1 MSNAKIDQNS
11 RATLIALSSD
21 GLGNIVTLYADPTTH
36 RLLIDDP
43 NGGTVNSIGITTAN
57 GVSGVSSGGFDP
69 RLTITL
75 GAITPSSV
83 TATGAIKSATSII
96 LEDPGVGTKTV
107 TLQAPTLPGNLIL
120 TLPTAYPAVT
130 GYVLSATD
138 AGVMS
143 WVDNA
148 AASGAN
154 VNLSNITAVD
164 ASANIKFMV
173 SDGGTYTIG
182 TKNATAAATGG
193 DNLIIIAGN
202 GKGVAPGGTIT
213 ITGGSGGTTTTGGAG
228 AGILI
233 QGGNAGGSGAN
244 AGGNI
249 ELVPGVK
256 TGAGANGIV
265 YIQDPTSS
273 IQAQFNTATLA
284 TTNKVFT
291 FPNHDLTFDNITTS
305 TTTNGTGYLKG
316 NGTVISFDNSALVSS
331 VTTANGVSAVN
342 SSGALTFT
350 LGAITPT
357 TVNGLTVGLGL
368 LAENTNIAIGVNAL
382 DASSAGS
389 SGNVA
394 IGYNSL
400 TTETD
405 GTNNTAIGVA
415 SLQTSNG
422 GVGNTAIGSGA
433 SFSNTT
439 GDYNT
444 VVGRAALYFN
454 QTGSSNI
461 AIGYNAG
468 KYETGSN
475 AFYVDNQN
483 RTNTAGDKAGALL
496 YGTFNA
502 TPASQTLA
510 VNGSLTVKQPLF
522 FGTTP
527 TVGAFTLGKEYFCT
541 TNQTL
546 CTEIGYSQTLPLGEM
561 ELRQIYNA
569 TGSTILK
576 GSAVYTDGV
585 YSGGTNNVA
594 TIALAQ
600 ANNVTTSS
608 VLGLASADILTASY
622 GFITVRGTIDLID
635 TNAYSVSDVI
645 YLSDSTPGGWTIVR
659 PSSPSYQVR
668 LGRIITKGDITTGR
682 INVRLIQSFTLDN
695 LSDVTITTPA
705 VDQILKYNGTNWIN
719 GAAVTS
725 SASNGIQFFNTTPT
739 ILPKILPL
747 GITQAGSAGNGI
759 QISHLSKT
767 PIISLSSTVTISHA
781 SPAVVTWNAH
791 GLPYGCPI
799 VFTTNG
805 ALPAPLVAGTTYYVL
820 DAATGYGA
828 NTFEISTTQTG
839 GAINTTNDGSGTHT
853 ATVGEITETLTANN
867 DTRLATAWL
876 YDTALGRTTIDAGT
890 WVFTL
895 FASVDNTTRA
905 TNIYQNIYQVVPAA
919 SGTVT
924 TTNLGANTKTATITS
939 HGFAGTYFSANA
951 TNTVA
956 SYLQTPEGIFQ
967 ISAIADDNTCTII
980 VPTGY
985 TNENAVT
992 FNVWNKLFGSS
1003 GMSITSSSV
1012 SQYDSSISQGAFT
1025 IALTDKLGQFS
1036 FMSNTNTTTVT
1047 LYYNGANHSSHF
1059 STPLITLHNNLAGLQ
1074 GGTATDRWHLSA
1086 SEGTVTGT
1094 GNLVRDTSPIF
1105 TTPNIGSATGS
1116 ITGNAGTATYAS
1128 AVTVTDEH
1136 ADTTS
1141 FPLFTSDAVGNLVPH
1156 TNSGITFDAHNY
1168 NLTTTTFTG
1177 ALAGNAS
1184 SVTNATLTTALTVNG
1199 GATTLTGNVG
1209 GSTLTLGV
1217 GASSVSG
1224 ANTGDNSANSTYT
1237 TLATTIAT
1245 ANAWTATQTQYKITY
1260 TNNPIAGSAANPSLA
1275 TVPITYSL
1283 STVTNGAA
1291 NALTITMTTASA
1303 VDGMTTMVRI
1313 LDASAAA
1320 QTLAWVN
1327 TENSNIGVPTTTNG
1341 STTLFLTVGFMFNGG
1356 TSLWRCI
1363 AVA

>member
-357 TVNGLTVGLGL
+357 TVNGITLTQGSNSSNIGIGL
-368 LAENTNIAIGVNAL
+368 
-382 DASSAGS
+382 ASLVLSP
-389 SGNVA
+389 SGERNVA
-394 IGYNSL
+394 VGGL
-400 TTETD
+400 TLD
-405 GTNNTAIGVA
+405 GITTGVNNTAFGH
-415 SLQTSNG
+415 
-422 GVGNTAIGSGA
+422 GA
-433 SFSNTT
+433 LRTT
-439 GDYNT
+439 
-444 VVGRAALYFN
+444 
-454 QTGSSNI
+454 TGSSNVGL
-461 AIGYNAG
+461 GYEAG
-468 KYETGSN
+468 YYATGSGE
-475 AFYVDNQN
+475 FYVDNQN
-483 RTNTAGDKAGALL
+483 RTNNAGEKAGALL
-496 YGTFNA
+496 YGTFDA

-1003 GMSITSSSV
+1003 GMPITSSSV

-1025 IALTDKLGQFS
+1025 IALTDKLGKFS

-1199 GATTLTGNVG
+1199 G
-1209 GSTLTLGV
+1209 TLTLTANV
-1217 GASSVSG
+1217 ANSSVLTIGAGAVSVSG
-1224 ANTGDNSANSTYT
+1224 ANTGDNATNSTYT
-1237 TLATTIAT
+1237 TLATTVAT
-1245 ANAWTATQTQYKITY
+1245 ANTWTATQTAYSVIF
-1260 TNNPIAGSAANPSLA
+1260 TNNAINVSSNAA

-1283 STVTNGAA
+1283 STITNNAAGAV
-1291 NALTITMTTASA
+1291 TITMTTASA
-1303 VDGMTTMVRI
+1303 VDGQYTTVRFY
-1313 LDASAAA
+1313 DYSAAV
-1320 QTLAWVN
+1320 QTLTWVN
-1327 TENSNIGVPTTTNG
+1327 TENSAASVPASSNG
-1341 STTLFLTVGFMFNGG
+1341 STTLPVTVRFQYNGQ
-1356 TSLWRCI
+1356 TSKWRCLST
-1363 AVA
+1363 V